1 MKIKRKYVSAENV
14 KKSLIKRMNRL
25 EKKYRKE
32 VIPEM
37 KKAFGFSNDLA
48 VPKILKVVVNV
59 GIGKIAREEKNQ
71 EGVKTTLRRITG
83 QEPLMTKA
91 KKSIS
96 NFKVR
101 RGMVVGACVTL
112 RRTRMYDFI
121 DKLIHATLPRVR
133 DFRGLDKKNLDGHGN
148 LNIGF
153 KEHTVFPEV
162 TADEIDAIHGL
173 EVAIVTNAKKN
184 EVAQTLF
191 ELLGF
196 PFKKT

>member
-1 MKIKRKYVSAENV
+1 
-14 KKSLIKRMNRL
+14 MNRL

-32 VIPEM
+32 IVPEM
-37 KKAFGFSNDLA
+37 KKTLGFANDFE
-48 VPKILKVVVNV
+48 VPRILKVVVNV
-59 GIGKIAREEKNQ
+59 GIGKLAREEKNQ
-71 EGVKTTLRRITG
+71 ESVKTTLRRITG
-83 QEPLMTKA
+83 QEPLLTKA

-112 RRTRMYDFI
+112 RRARMYDFL
-121 DKLIHATLPRVR
+121 DKLVHATLPRVR
-133 DFRGLDKKNLDGHGN
+133 DFRGLDTKNLDGHGN

-162 TADEIDAIHGL
+162 KSDEIETIHGL
-173 EVAIVTNAKKN
+173 EVAIVTNAKTD
-184 EVAQTLF
+184 EVAQALF
-191 ELLGF
+191 ERLGF

>member
-1 MKIKRKYVSAENV
+1 
-14 KKSLIKRMNRL
+14 MNRL

-32 VIPEM
+32 IVPEM
-37 KKAFGFSNDLA
+37 KKALSLSNDLE
-48 VPKILKVVVNV
+48 VPRILKVVVNV
-59 GIGKIAREEKNQ
+59 GIGKLAREEKNQ
-71 EGVKTTLRRITG
+71 ESVKTTLRRITG
-83 QEPLMTKA
+83 QEPLLTKA

-101 RGMVVGACVTL
+101 RGMVVGACITL

-133 DFRGLDKKNLDGHGN
+133 DFRGLDTTNLDGHGN

-162 TADEIDAIHGL
+162 KSDEIETIHGL
-173 EVAIVTNAKKN
+173 EVAIVTNAKTN
-184 EVAQTLF
+184 EVAQVLF
-191 ELLGF
+191 ERLGF